1 MKKIAVTVIALTF
14 VFALANLSF
23 AANDYQT
30 KGIVTKINGNQIT
43 IKDDKG
49 KETTIEGNA
58 NGIKAGDK
66 ILVTVTINQLYHRQ
80 KELTAEEIDFLTKQC
95 LIDRADVDMIKQL
108 SNNVQAN
115 ILTWTAAKDCTK
127 FAPFKASR
135 AYYRKLGY
143 DKVVPLPPVGWNIS
157 YLTNEEYKR
166 YIDILD
172 KAPW

>member
-1 MKKIAVTVIALTF
+1 MKKILLLSIALTF

-23 AANDYQT
+23 AANEYQT

-49 KETTIEGNA
+49 KETTFEGNA

-66 ILVTVTINQLYHRQ
+66 ILVTVIINQLYDRQ
-80 KELTAEEIDFLTKQC
+80 RELTAEEIEFLTKQC
-95 LIDRADVDMIKQL
+95 LIDRADVDIIKQL
-108 SNNVQAN
+108 SNNAQAN
-115 ILTWTAAKDCTK
+115 ILMWTAAKDCTK

-135 AYYRKLGY
+135 AYYRKLAY
-143 DKVVPLPPVGWNIS
+143 DKAIPLAPVGWNIN
-157 YLTNEEYKR
+157 YLTSEEYKR